1 MIENMDDSN
10 LFKEF
15 SDIKVVW
22 INGSVWIT
30 NYTKIIEYSCELV
43 RLKIKNNIVRISGI
57 NMSIKMLEK
66 KEILLSGK
74 IDTIELEK
82 KYGKEVEKWKKS
94 CHTNWDIAD

>member
-30 NYTKIIEYSCELV
+30 NYIKIIEYSCEFV
-43 RLKIKNNIVRISGI
+43 RLKIKNNIVKISGI

-74 IDTIELEK
+74 IDMIELEK
-82 KYGKEVEKWKKS
+82 KYGEEVEK
-94 CHTNWDIAD
+94 